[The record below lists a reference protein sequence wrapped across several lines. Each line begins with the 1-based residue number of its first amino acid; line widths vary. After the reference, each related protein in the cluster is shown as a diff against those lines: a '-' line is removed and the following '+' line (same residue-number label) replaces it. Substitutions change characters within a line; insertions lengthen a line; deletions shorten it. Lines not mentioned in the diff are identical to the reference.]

1 MTPIIAIVGRPNVGK
16 STLFN
21 RLTRTR
27 QALVDDLPGVTR
39 DRLYGTV
46 RVDERRFNLV
56 DTGGFDPP
64 ADQAFASEVHA
75 QIELAIAEADA
86 ILFVADGRAGLSP
99 LDAEVV
105 RRLRRTEKP
114 VLYAVNKVDGPE
126 HEDSAQEFQ
135 ALGVDELHF
144 ISAAHGWGVR
154 DLVAAILARFPEQ
167 DEDQAAIAGLAEM
180 DDISDLAEMAEDA
193 LPELPAG
200 PVRVAL
206 LGRPNVG
213 KSSLLNALVG
223 GPRVVVS
230 AVPGT
235 TRDAIDTP
243 LTLDERDY
251 VLIDT
256 AGIRRQGRVE
266 ASLEKA
272 GVFRSLRAV
281 ERSHVVVAVLDAGE
295 GVADQD
301 LRLIGQAVEAHRGL
315 VVVLNKWDLLAGD
328 PDRQKQVAEQ
338 AERLTRLAPWAPLLR
353 ISAKT
358 KRGVAKVLPAVN
370 EVYAQY
376 CLRMATAPLNQAL
389 EHLTSRHQPPMV
401 KGRRLK
407 FFYAAQ
413 VGIRPPRVVV
423 FVNEPMAVHFSY
435 RRYLLNGLR
444 EAMGLGQAPLSLE
457 FRQRSGR
464 RPRRGRS

>member
-1 MTPIIAIVGRPNVGK
+1 VTPIIAIVGRPNVGK

-21 RLTRTR
+21 RLTRSR

-39 DRLYGTV
+39 DRLYGV
-46 RVDERRFNLV
+46 VAADERRFNLV

-64 ADQAFASEVHA
+64 ADQAFAGPVHA
-75 QIELAIAEADA
+75 QIELAIEEADA
-86 ILFVADGRAGLSP
+86 ILFLADGRAGLSP

-105 RRLRRTEKP
+105 RRLRRAEKP
-114 VLYAVNKVDGPE
+114 VIYAVNKVDGPE
-126 HEDSAQEFQ
+126 HEDAAQEFQ

-154 DLVAAILARFPEQ
+154 DLVAAILARFPAEPEAPEP
-167 DEDQAAIAGLAEM
+167 EDGQA
-180 DDISDLAEMAEDA
+180 
-193 LPELPAG
+193 PEAPAG

-230 AVPGT
+230 DVPGT

-243 LTLDERDY
+243 FSLDGRDY

-256 AGIRRQGRVE
+256 AGIRRQGRVDTG
-266 ASLEKA
+266 LEKA

-295 GVADQD
+295 GVTDQD
-301 LRLIGQAVEAHRGL
+301 LRLMGQAVEAHRGL
-315 VVVLNKWDLLAGD
+315 VVALNKWDLLAGD
-328 PDRQKQVAEQ
+328 PDRQKEVADQ
-338 AERLTRLAPWAPLLR
+338 TGRLAKLASWAPVLR

-358 KRGVAKVLPAVN
+358 GRGVAKVIPAVDA
-370 EVYAQY
+370 VYAQY
-376 CLRMATAPLNQAL
+376 CPRLATAPLNQAL
-389 EHLTSRHQPPMV
+389 EDLTARHQPPMV

-407 FFYAAQ
+407 FYYAAQ
-413 VGIRPPRVVV
+413 VGVRPPRVVV
-423 FVNEPMAVHFSY
+423 FVNDPAAVHFSY
-435 RRYLLNGLR
+435 RRYLHNGLR
-444 EAMGLGQAPLSLE
+444 QAMGLDQSPLALE